1 MFLAQTSLDFFSFEE
16 ELRGRGGQLAREM
29 LPLHSGI
36 IQCVPLALQ

>member
-1 MFLAQTSLDFFSFEE
+1 MFLTPTCLHLLSFEE
-16 ELRGRGGQLAREM
+16 ELRGCGGQPIREI